1 MKSFIKMLA
10 VFSVLSAVF
19 FNPSTTNA
27 HNGARDELGG
37 HFRTADCV
45 YMLHEPTALA
55 KTAKNI
61 EELKALITEYN
72 SNATCVKELNGGTN
86 FEVDLEGFAFPSEKL
101 PFNDIRGHWAQDDI
115 LLLNELGLVSGFQD
129 GSYGV
134 NKKISRAEVA
144 AIMARHMELPNATPT
159 FKDVPKSFWAANQIG
174 AVAEANVMNG
184 FVGNTFKPTKII
196 TRAEIAS
203 LLVRAYELEGTATE
217 NFKDVPK
224 NHWAYEPISTLVE
237 YGLVSGFSDHTF
249 RPENQLTRAE
259 FAAFLA
265 RVIRAGEIEPEP
277 ELSTIEGLVVD
288 EDGKPI
294 EGANV
299 VLATED
305 IYTTEKTNANGSFI
319 FKAQE
324 DRYTLTVVKEGYETF
339 ADNELMIEEGT
350 VVELEIMLAPSDG
363 VGYDF
368 LEVNKPYVSSDNGL
382 TVQVTSL
389 AKVTQNNYMEYQLN
403 YTETNNTKETV
414 DQGAFKLFFTDGTA
428 DPQFGIFRELA
439 PGETA
444 TGSHVFKA
452 PLTKSTIALEY
463 GADILLNGKPSDDTL
478 KWDFK

>member
-1 MKSFIKMLA
+1 MAL
-10 VFSVLSAVF
+10 FSVLTAVF

-55 KTAKNI
+55 KSAKNMD
-61 EELKALITEYN
+61 ELKALITEYN

-86 FEVDLEGFAFPSEKL
+86 FDVNLEGYELPSEKL
-101 PFNDIRGHWAQDDI
+101 PFNDIKGHWAQDDI

-159 FKDVPKSFWAANQIG
+159 FKDVPKSLWAANQIG

-184 FVGNTFKPTKII
+184 FVDNTFKPTKII

-224 NHWAYEPISTLVE
+224 KHWAYEPISTLVE

-265 RVIRAGEIEPEP
+265 RVIRAGDIEPEP
-277 ELSTIEGLVVD
+277 ELSKIEGLIVD

-294 EGANV
+294 EGVNV
-299 VLATED
+299 VLATQD
-305 IYTTEKTNANGSFI
+305 VYTTEKTSANGTFT
-319 FKAQE
+319 FTAQA
-324 DRYTLTVVKEGYETF
+324 DVYTLTAAKEGYETF
-339 ADNELMIEEGT
+339 ADNELILEEGT
-350 VVELEIMLAPSDG
+350 DVELEITLVPSDG

-389 AKVTQNNYMEYQLN
+389 AKVSKTNHIEYQLN

-428 DPQFGIFRELA
+428 DAQYGIFTEIA
-439 PGETA
+439 PGETY
-444 TGSHVFKA
+444 TGSHVFQA
-452 PLTKSTIALEY
+452 PLTKSPLALEY
-463 GADILLNGKPSDDTL
+463 GADVLNNGNPSDDTL